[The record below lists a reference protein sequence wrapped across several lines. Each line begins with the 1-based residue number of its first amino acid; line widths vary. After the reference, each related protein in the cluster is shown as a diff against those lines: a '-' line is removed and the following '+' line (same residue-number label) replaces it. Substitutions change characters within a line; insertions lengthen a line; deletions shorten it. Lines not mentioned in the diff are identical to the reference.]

1 MVNVLEAE
9 PKQVLLEATAKILEA
24 LSKDRASE
32 AIRWLTDLM
41 YYASIKNMDDV
52 YLKLF
57 DRVIREAEKKPEAFC
72 TRFAESLNTVL
83 ERMKRGSEA
92 TVLGETLL
100 RAEKL
105 KMDRLEEYLTPPEAF
120 KRKALK
126 ILKEV
131 LE

>member
-1 MVNVLEAE
+1 LVNVLEAE

-32 AIRWLTDLM
+32 AIKWLTDLM

-57 DRVIREAEKKPEAFC
+57 DRIIREAEKKPESFC
-72 TRFAESLNTVL
+72 IRFAESLNTAL

-92 TVLGETLL
+92 SVLGETLV
-100 RAEKL
+100 RAERL
-105 KMDRLEEYLTPPEAF
+105 KMERLEEYLTPPEAF
-120 KRKALK
+120 KRKASK

>member
-1 MVNVLEAE
+1 LEAE

-32 AIRWLTDLM
+32 AIKWLTDLM
-41 YYASIKNMDDV
+41 YYASVKNMDEV

-72 TRFAESLNTVL
+72 TRFAESLNTTL

-92 TVLGETLL
+92 AVLGETLV
-100 RAEKL
+100 RAERL
-105 KMDRLEEYLTPPEAF
+105 KMDRLEEYLTPPETF

>member
-1 MVNVLEAE
+1 
-9 PKQVLLEATAKILEA
+9 
-24 LSKDRASE
+24 
-32 AIRWLTDLM
+32 
-41 YYASIKNMDDV
+41 
-52 YLKLF
+52 
-57 DRVIREAEKKPEAFC
+57 
-72 TRFAESLNTVL
+72 
-83 ERMKRGSEA
+83 MKRGSEA